1 MSSVTLKGTPLA
13 LTGVL
18 PKIGQV
24 APAFTLVAGD
34 LSLKTAADFAGK
46 RKVLNLFPSVDTPT
60 CAASVRHF
68 NQQASNLANTVVINI
83 SADLPFAQ
91 ARFCGAEGLENVIN
105 LSTFRHPDF
114 LTQYG
119 VAFAEG
125 PLMGLCARAVII
137 LDENNV
143 VIYSEL
149 VSEVANEPNYAAA
162 LATLA

>member
-13 LTGVL
+13 LAGVL

-24 APAFTLVAGD
+24 APEFTLVAAD
-34 LSLKTAADFAGK
+34 LSLKTAADFTGK

-68 NQQASNLANTVVINI
+68 NQQASQLVNTLVINI

-91 ARFCGAEGLENVIN
+91 TRFCGAEGLENVIN

-114 LTQYG
+114 LAQYG

-149 VSEVANEPNYAAA
+149 VSEVAQEPNYAAA
-162 LATLA
+162 LAALA